1 METTQTRLSELI
13 NDSQIKVDIQ
23 VETFTDESGT
33 HERSIVRRGRE
44 VWTEGKII
52 GKGSYGLVS
61 LFTHQKR
68 NGQAKVQAVK
78 RIMKDS
84 RLTGGV
90 DFRKELDAILKFS
103 LGKVCGVKLHGLR
116 GFMTVLKFDST
127 KSFSSN
133 AMGGM
138 PIMIVC
144 SL

>member
-13 NDSQIKVDIQ
+13 NDSQIKVNIQ

-52 GKGSYGLVS
+52 GKGSYGSVS

-84 RLTGGV
+84 RLAGGV
-90 DFRKELDAILKFS
+90 DYRKELDAILKFS

-116 GFMTVLKFDST
+116 GLMTVLTVNST
-127 KSFSSN
+127 
-133 AMGGM
+133 
-138 PIMIVC
+138 
-144 SL
+144 